1 MVNYALKLL
10 GVLRHKMEVLTTYY
24 IGLLKY
30 MMAAIE
36 TIYLFGF

>member
-10 GVLRHKMEVLTTYY
+10 GVLRHNMEVLATYY

-30 MMAAIE
+30 MMAVTE